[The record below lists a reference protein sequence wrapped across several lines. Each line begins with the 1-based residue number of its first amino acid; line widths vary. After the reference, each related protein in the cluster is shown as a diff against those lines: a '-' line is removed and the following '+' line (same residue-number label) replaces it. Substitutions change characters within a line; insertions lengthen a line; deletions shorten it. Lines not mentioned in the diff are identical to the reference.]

1 MMPASKDEQMAKK
14 ILFLVSEDW
23 FFCSHIL
30 DRAKAARDIGYDV
43 VILTRVTNLGDKIR
57 AEGLR
62 LIPLYFDRGS
72 LSLISNLRTLLQI
85 VAVYRQE
92 RPQLIHQ
99 FALKPILLGSVAA
112 RLVGKHRLINAV
124 IGMGYVFTSEL
135 LLVRMMRPILAW
147 ALKLLLN
154 PPGSRVVFENND
166 DLLSFV
172 AAGMIRQDAAVL
184 IRGAGVA
191 PAAYPVANTVV
202 SPPTVMLVARM
213 LRDKGVGEFV
223 DAARLLFGRGVR
235 ARFVLVGG
243 VDYENRSAINES
255 TLEQWQKEGIVEWWG
270 HRVDIP
276 DVLAQAQIACLPSY
290 REGLPK
296 SLLEAM
302 AAGLPC
308 VTTDVPGCREAVR
321 DGETGF
327 LVPPKDPM
335 ALANALKILIQDP
348 ALRRQMGRRGRA
360 QVLTEFSSTLICEQT
375 LQLYKKLLA
384 T

>member
-1 MMPASKDEQMAKK
+1 
-14 ILFLVSEDW
+14 
-23 FFCSHIL
+23 
-30 DRAKAARDIGYDV
+30 
-43 VILTRVTNLGDKIR
+43 
-57 AEGLR
+57 
-62 LIPLYFDRGS
+62 
-72 LSLISNLRTLLQI
+72 
-85 VAVYRQE
+85 
-92 RPQLIHQ
+92 
-99 FALKPILLGSVAA
+99 
-112 RLVGKHRLINAV
+112 
-124 IGMGYVFTSEL
+124 
-135 LLVRMMRPILAW
+135 
-147 ALKLLLN
+147 
-154 PPGSRVVFENND
+154 
-166 DLLSFV
+166 
-172 AAGMIRQDAAVL
+172 
-184 IRGAGVA
+184 
-191 PAAYPVANTVV
+191 
-202 SPPTVMLVARM
+202 
-213 LRDKGVGEFV
+213 
-223 DAARLLFGRGVR
+223 VR

-348 ALRRQMGRRGRA
+348 ALRMQMGRRGRA